1 MFAGEEERQNF
12 SSKHQRENDACFQ
25 NLTSFFHPPL
35 AVDAREAAGGRV
47 GRRLAVWQAGGNVK
61 KEERGNMVRGE
72 SIKKFRA
79 R

>member
-35 AVDAREAAGGRV
+35 AVDACERPRGVGLGGGWLCGKR
-47 GRRLAVWQAGGNVK
+47 GAMSRRR
-61 KEERGNMVRGE
+61 RGVTR
-72 SIKKFRA
+72 
-79 R
+79 